1 MNNYHDLAEIRGTS
15 IPMFNQ
21 HGTALSQEER
31 EAIAKKKGVCV
42 KCGLK
47 THDVKMFK
55 RTALTT
61 DHVYDGKCIRCNSNT
76 VPLPILQAWEQKFK
90 PIQAPASS
98 APNAKFRMAGR
109 LAALSIQAGSPA
121 HANGHQVT
129 QNRLPSKGSATLQIQ
144 RNKSPT
150 RSFDESQR
158 PSSMAGE
165 YTHTQKLRPRSQQ
178 ASLGTS
184 NGASDMGNLSQHS
197 VTPPPPPAPS
207 VSVGSDVMI
216 NEDYTGCKSK
226 EESWQLL
233 GVLRDNKGQPD
244 LLRPRLHRLRN
255 IGNDQAEV
263 LYEIKEVMEI
273 YMNDARMMTVCCGAL
288 WGVTARS
295 DSLNGEAYESGAVDT
310 MLDALNNPASQRD
323 ADFVQWALGAI
334 SCLARGTESRRAI
347 ADGGGIELILE
358 SMKRLPASA
367 GVFEWSCRALH
378 SLVTECDGNKRE
390 SDSLAIKR
398 NIESLSDGEGIAVIV
413 SSMTVHAG
421 ETVAQLWA
429 TKLLWKLLDRGDNIS
444 QSNKVTERI
453 VKVGGVGACSKILK
467 NRSTSCLVYEGT
479 AVLLRRLL
487 LFAGSE
493 GIEQAADCMVAT
505 IRKMSENPDEIKL
518 QEACCNLLAILM
530 PANRLQFKES
540 EGLKAIVTTMASAV
554 DNVALQRAASKVVWS
569 ASYIP
574 AFFDFSY
581 LKDALEAV
589 DVAQASHPDDIELL
603 ISVCG
608 FIANVATYTSVTSS
622 GIPFEIPVH
631 ALGLNDDNV
640 QLHDQAGR
648 ALGNI
653 GIQFP
658 HLMKKI
664 IDTNGLRLF
673 VDCLDSSSPRAVQS
687 MCGALT
693 TLANSSDEYKI
704 QIVSAGCM
712 DVAKRQ
718 IQRSVSFAVT
728 EKVLELLSTL
738 ASSTN
743 RSAMALPGDIFQVIM
758 HAMRT
763 HMSSAHDLLVA
774 CNAIDNLLVVS
785 IPGSNN
791 IDFSGLVEYMT
802 DMINTRSLSV
812 DLKRSACGVL
822 WALCAR
828 QTTQTSHDLD
838 TMFRSVLGVMML
850 YKGDELPYN
859 SQLQAAASGALAS
872 ITACMRDQNTHI
884 AVEDVEALIG
894 VTYMVMEFDSDKI
907 LVLEQFLDVLLNL
920 SFVEEALVIQCGG
933 IVVVIDAMVEH
944 EADEPVQELGCA
956 ILALLSSTENLQ
968 VNICIAETDGIDM
981 IVSALAI
988 FSANQR
994 IQVDAC
1000 KALSHLSVDH
1010 ESRMLIAS
1018 QGGMILIVNSMNS
1031 NSDNLNL
1038 LEGACSALLNL
1049 SSDAEEQIIADSNV
1063 VETVVKTMRHNPDA
1077 MGLQE
1082 KALGVLQNL
1091 SMRNAASKQA
1101 IAQAGGINAVTAAIK
1116 EFMGSPAVLER
1127 AFSTMWSLAVLE
1139 RNQVEIANAEGIEL
1153 VVNGMMANI
1162 NYAKVQ
1168 KQACGCLCTLAS
1180 NSRNKTLIREAG
1192 GVDAILFAM
1201 WAHYDSE
1208 VLQIEACRALSSLA
1222 VNVQTNEVMI
1232 ATDGEINAII
1242 SAMRLF
1248 PESPKLQEHACV
1260 AMRNFMLSA
1269 DNADL
1274 IRTNAEE
1281 LGRLMKHAATK
1292 FPDKCSDRA
1301 NQVLASL

>member
-90 PIQAPASS
+90 PIQAPASK

-109 LAALSIQAGSPA
+109 LAAISVHAGSA
-121 HANGHQVT
+121 ARENGHQVP
-129 QNRLPSKGSATLQIQ
+129 QNRIPTSGTASSQIP
-144 RNKSPT
+144 RTNSPL
-150 RSFDESQR
+150 RVASEGQR
-158 PSSMAGE
+158 PVSMAGG
-165 YTHTQKLRPRSQQ
+165 YPHTQKPRPRSQVGR
-178 ASLGTS
+178 AGSS
-184 NGASDMGNLSQHS
+184 NAAPEMGNLSQRS
-197 VTPPPPPAPS
+197 VTPPPQLAQA

-216 NEDYTGCKSK
+216 NEDYTGSKSK
-226 EESWQLL
+226 EEPWQLL

-255 IGNDQAEV
+255 IGDDQAEV

-288 WGVTARS
+288 WGLTARS
-295 DSLNGEAYESGAVDT
+295 ISLKGEAYESGAVST
-310 MLDALNNPASQRD
+310 MLDALNNPASHRD
-323 ADFVQWALGAI
+323 ADFVQWALGTI
-334 SCLARGTESRRAI
+334 SCLARDTENRRAI
-347 ADGGGIELILE
+347 ADDGGIELILE

-378 SLVTECDGNKRE
+378 SLVVASDGNRRD
-390 SDSLAIKR
+390 SDTLAIKR
-398 NIESLSDGEGIAVIV
+398 NVESLTDGEGIPVII
-413 SSMTVHAG
+413 SSMTGHPG

-429 TKLLWKLLDRGDNIS
+429 TTLLWKLLDRGDNVA
-444 QSNKVTERI
+444 QSNRITEKI

-487 LFAGSE
+487 LFAGSD
-493 GIEQAADCMVAT
+493 GLEQAADCMVAT

-518 QEACCNLLAILM
+518 QEACCNLLTIVM

-540 EGLKAIVTTMASAV
+540 EGLKAIVMTMALAV
-554 DNVALQRAASKVVWS
+554 DNVALQRAATDVLWS
-569 ASYIP
+569 TSYIP
-574 AFFDFSY
+574 AFFDFSF

-589 DVAQASHPDDIELL
+589 AVAQASHPDDSELL
-603 ISVCG
+603 ISACG

-622 GIPFEIPVH
+622 GIPVDIPVH
-631 ALGLNDDNV
+631 ALGLSDGNT

-664 IDTNGLRLF
+664 IDSNGLRPL
-673 VDCLDSSSPRAVQS
+673 VDCLDYSSPRAVQS
-687 MCGALT
+687 ICGALT
-693 TLANSSDEYKI
+693 TLSNNSDEYKK
-704 QIVSAGCM
+704 QFVAAGCM
-712 DVAKRQ
+712 DVAKRL
-718 IQRSVSFAVT
+718 IQRSFSFAVT
-728 EKVLELLSTL
+728 EKALELLSTL

-743 RSAMALPGDIFQVIM
+743 RSSMLLPGDIFQVIM
-758 HAMRT
+758 HAMRSQMT
-763 HMSSAHDLLVA
+763 SAHDLQVA
-774 CNAIDNLLVVS
+774 CSVIDNLLVVS
-785 IPGSNN
+785 TPGSNDIN
-791 IDFSGLVEYMT
+791 FSGLVEYMT
-802 DMINTRSLSV
+802 DMINTRSLSI

-828 QTTQTSHDLD
+828 QTKQPSHDLD

-872 ITACMRDQNTHI
+872 ITACMRDQSTHI
-884 AVEDVEALIG
+884 SVDDVEALIG
-894 VTYMVMEFDSDKI
+894 VTYMVMEFDADKI

-920 SFVEEALVIQCGG
+920 SFVAEALVIQCGG

-988 FSANQR
+988 FSANNR

-1031 NSDNLNL
+1031 NSDNLDL

-1063 VETVVKTMRHNPDA
+1063 VETVIKTMRHNPDA

-1101 IAQAGGINAVTAAIK
+1101 IAHAGGIDAVTAAIK

-1139 RNQVEIANAEGIEL
+1139 RNQIEIANAEGIEL

-1180 NSRNKTLIREAG
+1180 NSRNKTVIREAG

-1248 PESPKLQEHACV
+1248 PESSKLQEHACV

-1281 LGRLMKHAATK
+1281 LGRLMTHAATR
-1292 FPDKCSDRA
+1292 FPEKCSDRA